1 LNAGSRRSQKQDE
14 HNILLQHF
22 ANQLDS
28 IKPKQKMWESELAM
42 KEKMFD
48 NDAKQKK
55 MDRYYETMKKHLELE
70 KLGAKKEDLDKLFPL
85 SPLDAKE

>member
-1 LNAGSRRSQKQDE
+1 
-14 HNILLQHF
+14 
-22 ANQLDS
+22 
-28 IKPKQKMWESELAM
+28 MWESELAM

>member
-55 MDRYYETMKKHLELE
+55 N
-70 KLGAKKEDLDKLFPL
+70 G
-85 SPLDAKE
+85 

>member
-1 LNAGSRRSQKQDE
+1 LNAGSRRSQKQDDD
-14 HNILLQHF
+14 NILLQHF
-22 ANQLDS
+22 ANQSDS
-28 IKPKQKMWESELAM
+28 IKLKQKMWESELAM

-55 MDRYYETMKKHLELE
+55 MDRYYETMKKRLELE
-70 KLGAKKEDLDKLFPL
+70 KLAAKKEDLDKLFPL

>member
-1 LNAGSRRSQKQDE
+1 LNAGSRCSQKQDE

-22 ANQLDS
+22 ANQSDS
-28 IKPKQKMWESELAM
+28 IKLKQKMWESELAM
-42 KEKMFD
+42 KEKMFV

-55 MDRYYETMKKHLELE
+55 MDRYYETMKKRLELE
-70 KLGAKKEDLDKLFPL
+70 KLGAKKKDLDKLFPL